1 MHQNV
6 LLTENR
12 LNFCLSVDYAETNP
26 CQIKPSPT
34 LRNKNIILDR
44 IDHEAGTVF

>member
-12 LNFCLSVDYAETNP
+12 LNFCFDIDYAEFNTH
-26 CQIKPSPT
+26 QIKPSAT

>member
-26 CQIKPSPT
+26 CQIKTSAA